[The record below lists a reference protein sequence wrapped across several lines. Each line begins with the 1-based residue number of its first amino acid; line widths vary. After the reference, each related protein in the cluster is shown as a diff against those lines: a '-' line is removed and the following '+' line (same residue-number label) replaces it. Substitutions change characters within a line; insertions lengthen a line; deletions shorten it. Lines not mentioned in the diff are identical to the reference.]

1 MSQAEFYAGEVRRVE
16 CPQPY
21 GFGAMLPSGGGLR
34 GLRERRSRPG
44 RRPSQRRPPHA
55 PALRPGGI
63 VLYGSNVKD
72 ELGHRIEF
80 TDDPKPGTVK
90 IKCSRIEITFGA
102 HRLIIDKDMGV
113 DGPV

>member
-1 MSQAEFYAGEVRRVE
+1 MPARCAGWNAHNPTASGPCCRPAEVFAAFANGVRDQGVVLASDDH
-16 CPQPY
+16 CT
-21 GFGAMLPSGGGLR
+21 
-34 GLRERRSRPG
+34 RSPD
-44 RRPSQRRPPHA
+44 
-55 PALRPGGI
+55 LRPGGI

-80 TDDPKPGTVK
+80 TDDPKPGTAK